1 MNNLHILNL
10 AKYEAPVISESKRN
24 EWVTYGDNNEY
35 FDFLIER
42 YKNSTTN
49 NAIINNISRLIY
61 GRGLFALDAN
71 KKPNEYAQMMALFN
85 QDCLRKLCFE
95 LKALGQC
102 AIQVHYD
109 KNHKKILKAYHIPV
123 QLLAPEKC
131 NKDGEIE
138 AYYYSDNWEDI
149 KKFPPKR
156 IDAFGYSN
164 NEVEILYIKPYSL
177 GMKYFSYV
185 DYQGAISYALLEEEV
200 ANYLINEV
208 QNSFSGTKIVN
219 FNNGVPTPEQQDT
232 ITSQVLGKL
241 TGSQGRKVIVSFN
254 DNVETRTSV
263 EDIPLNDAPDHYT
276 YLSEE
281 CLRKIMLGHNV
292 TSPLLFGIA
301 SSNGFSSNADELRNS
316 TVLFENMVIKPYQ
329 ELLIDGLDKILAF
342 NDVSLKLYFQTLNP
356 LDADGNLTTDNN
368 KRRLLES
375 INNLSPL
382 VANKV
387 IETLTPNEIRSI
399 VGLPPEQGG
408 SDLET
413 GLNLSKDSVVAQSLI
428 DLGED
433 PNENWLLIDESAVDY
448 DNDDKE
454 NEMLS
459 KELKP
464 SLFSKIVNLVSTG
477 DNRPNIRSSQDE
489 VIDGVKFITRYVYAG
504 ETTEKSREFCKRM
517 IAANKIYRKEDI
529 ISMGSQAVNKGWGPN
544 GADNYSIW
552 LYKGGGSCHH
562 RWNKRV
568 YATFSGKAIDVNSKE
583 LKQVAVRKA
592 EKLGY
597 VVKNDPKVSTLPK
610 DMPNQGFLPTNKR
623 FQ

>member
-10 AKYEAPVISESKRN
+10 AKYEAPEVVESKR
-24 EWVTYGDNNEY
+24 EDWVTYGENNDY
-35 FDFLIER
+35 FNFLIDR

-85 QDCLRKLCFE
+85 QDCLRKLAFE

-109 KNHKKILKAYHIPV
+109 KAHKKILKAYHIPV

-138 AYYYSDNWEDI
+138 AYYYSDNWEDTR
-149 KKFPPKR
+149 KYKPNR
-156 IDAFGYSN
+156 ISAFGYSN

-185 DYQGAISYALLEEEV
+185 DYQGALSYAMLEEEV

-208 QNSFSGTKIVN
+208 QNSFSGTKVVN
-219 FNNGVPTPEQQDT
+219 FNNGVPTPEQQDQ

-301 SSNGFSSNADELRNS
+301 SSNGFSSNADELKNS
-316 TVLFENMVIKPYQ
+316 TILFDNMVIKPFQ
-329 ELLIDGLDKILAF
+329 DLLISGLDRILAF
-342 NDVSLKLYFQTLNP
+342 NGISLKLAFRTLQP
-356 LDADGNLTTDNN
+356 LEFT
-368 KRRLLES
+368 
-375 INNLSPL
+375 
-382 VANKV
+382 
-387 IETLTPNEIRSI
+387 
-399 VGLPPEQGG
+399 
-408 SDLET
+408 DLENTQNEEQVAEET
-413 GLNLSKDSVVAQSLI
+413 GTMLSKDSVIAQSLI
-428 DLGED
+428 DLGEE
-433 PNENWLLIDESAVDY
+433 PSENWILIDENAVDY
-448 DNDDKE
+448 DNDDSE
-454 NEMLS
+454 NETLS
-459 KELKP
+459 KEPKQ
-464 SLFSKIVNLVSTG
+464 SLLSKVVNLVSTG
-477 DNRPNIRSSQDE
+477 DARPNIRSKQDE
-489 VIDGVKFITRYVYAG
+489 VIEGIKFLTRYVYAG
-504 ETTEKSREFCKRM
+504 ETTAKSREFCQKM
-517 IAANKIYRKEDI
+517 IQANKIYRKEDI
-529 ISMGSQAVNKGWGPN
+529 LKMSTQAVNEGWGPN
-544 GADNYSIW
+544 GTDTYSIW
-552 LYKGGGSCHH
+552 LYKGGGNCSH

-597 VVKNDPKVSTLPK
+597 VVKNDKLVSTLPK
-610 DMPNQGFLPTNKR
+610 DMPYNGFLPTNKIYGK
-623 FQ
+623 

>member
-71 KKPNEYAQMMALFN
+71 KKPNEYAQMMSLFN

-131 NKDGEIE
+131 NKEGEIE
-138 AYYYSDNWEDI
+138 AYYYSDNWKDI

-185 DYQGAISYALLEEEV
+185 DYQGALSYALLEEEV
-200 ANYLINEV
+200 SNYLINEV

-301 SSNGFSSNADELRNS
+301 STNGFSSNADELKNS
-316 TVLFENMVIKPYQ
+316 FILFDNMVIKPYQ
-329 ELLIDGLDKILAF
+329 DLLIANLDRILAF
-342 NDVSLKLYFQTLNP
+342 NGISLKLAFRTLQP
-356 LDADGNLTTDNN
+356 LEFT
-368 KRRLLES
+368 
-375 INNLSPL
+375 
-382 VANKV
+382 
-387 IETLTPNEIRSI
+387 
-399 VGLPPEQGG
+399 
-408 SDLET
+408 DLENVQTEEQKAEET
-413 GLNLSKDSVVAQSLI
+413 GVELSKDSVIAQSLI